1 MRLCPDAAVCD
12 EEADH
17 TRERRNGTESQ
28 VKKRKAPHR
37 GEDLERITEMA
48 TRSATVRYASRSAV
62 SGSNA
67 YDISRLREFD
77 RESEKLPDAKPTK
90 QPTVKANPKPSPK
103 THKAYG
109 VSLFAVT
116 GFVVVAVM
124 MVFVLLAHVRYNDIS
139 SETVRLQARLDEL
152 NEQER
157 KLMIE
162 YEKAFDVIAV
172 EQYATN
178 VLGMSKPD
186 ESQVSVVQT
195 TAYDK
200 AVVVSQEKDETQG
213 TESMV
218 TFLASLVSYFK

>member
-1 MRLCPDAAVCD
+1 
-12 EEADH
+12 
-17 TRERRNGTESQ
+17 
-28 VKKRKAPHR
+28 
-37 GEDLERITEMA
+37 MA

-67 YDISRLREFD
+67 YDFSRLGEYS
-77 RESEKLPDAKPTK
+77 RESEKHPGAKPDR
-90 QPTVKANPKPSPK
+90 QPEVKKETTPVSRPAAK
-103 THKAYG
+103 TAARVQKSYG

-116 GFVVVAVM
+116 GFIVVAVM

-152 NEQER
+152 AETER

-162 YEKAFDVIAV
+162 YEKAFDIIAV

-186 ESQVSVVQT
+186 ESQISVVQT
-195 TAYDK
+195 TAHDK
-200 AVVVSQEKDETQG
+200 AVVVSRVEDETHRP
-213 TESMV
+213 ESIV
-218 TFLASLVSYFK
+218 SFLASLVSYFK

>member
-1 MRLCPDAAVCD
+1 
-12 EEADH
+12 
-17 TRERRNGTESQ
+17 
-28 VKKRKAPHR
+28 
-37 GEDLERITEMA
+37 MA

-62 SGSNA
+62 SGSTA

-90 QPTVKANPKPSPK
+90 QPTVKADPKPSPK